1 MLSWF
6 RRHYDEF
13 KDDNYAYYNVKKIL
27 TETDIDKIRNFC
39 NKRSEIIFF
48 IIISG
53 VNELRPQRTYGGMP
67 EWFRNNTSAHDL
79 YKSENSFVFIGCF
92 DKEWCGWDRFE
103 EEKKNFRRIK
113 FLFYRE
119 EKYGNHSI
127 CSIIRNDGLYC
138 IRCFCSCN
146 RFYKTRQSSQRKLF
160 RIN

>member
-1 MLSWF
+1 MTGKKVESMLSWF

-39 NKRSEIIFF
+39 SKRSEIIFF

-67 EWFRNNTSAHDL
+67 EWFRNNTSAHDI

-92 DKEWCGWDRFE
+92 DKEWCGWGRFE
-103 EEKKNFRRIK
+103 EEKKN
-113 FLFYRE
+113 LFE
-119 EKYGNHSI
+119 NAEDIAKSI
-127 CSIIRNDGLYC
+127 NSDCIIWER
-138 IRCFCSCN
+138 
-146 RFYKTRQSSQRKLF
+146 
-160 RIN
+160 

>member
-1 MLSWF
+1 MTGKKAESMLSWF

-39 NKRSEIIFF
+39 SKRSEIIFF

-67 EWFRNNTSAHDL
+67 EWFRNNTSAYDI

-92 DKEWCGWDRFE
+92 W
-103 EEKKNFRRIK
+103 
-113 FLFYRE
+113 
-119 EKYGNHSI
+119 
-127 CSIIRNDGLYC
+127 
-138 IRCFCSCN
+138 
-146 RFYKTRQSSQRKLF
+146 
-160 RIN
+160 

>member
-1 MLSWF
+1 MTGKKVESMLAWF

-39 NKRSEIIFF
+39 IKRSEIVFF

-67 EWFRNNTSAHDL
+67 EWFRNNTSAHDI

-92 DKEWCGWDRFE
+92 DKEWCGWGRFE
-103 EEKKNFRRIK
+103 EEKKN
-113 FLFYRE
+113 LFE
-119 EKYGNHSI
+119 NAEDIAKSVNSD
-127 CSIIRNDGLYC
+127 CIIWER
-138 IRCFCSCN
+138 
-146 RFYKTRQSSQRKLF
+146 
-160 RIN
+160 